1 MMTTVEK
8 RLKEAP
14 RHTGYILTIS
24 ILVLAMFIWSLTS
37 INLENVD
44 EKGLQI
50 AQRIISG
57 IFHPDLNIINLSTET
72 VTDVLVET
80 LAIAFLGT
88 SVGAILS
95 VPFALLAASNIVP
108 KPVSWLTRL
117 LLIMNRTI
125 PARVYGW
132 MLIQAT
138 GPRPYAGALDSG
150 LA

>member
-24 ILVLAMFIWSLTS
+24 IIVLAIFIWSLTS

-50 AQRIISG
+50 AKSIIGG
-57 IFHPDLNIINLSTET
+57 IFHPDLSLFNLSKES
-72 VTDVLVET
+72 VPYLLVET

-88 SVGAILS
+88 LVGAILS
-95 VPFALLAASNIVP
+95 VPFAFFAASNIVP

-117 LLIMNRTI
+117 FLIVIRTI
-125 PARVYGW
+125 PGLVSALMFIRVTCPRLYAYG
-132 MLIQAT
+132 LT
-138 GPRPYAGALDSG
+138 FV
-150 LA
+150 

>member
-24 ILVLAMFIWSLTS
+24 IIVLAIFIWSLTS

-50 AQRIISG
+50 AKSIIGG
-57 IFHPDLNIINLSTET
+57 IFHHDLSLFNLSKES
-72 VTDVLVET
+72 VPYLLVET

-88 SVGAILS
+88 SVAAILS
-95 VPFALLAASNIVP
+95 VLFDFFAASNCLP
-108 KPVSWLTRL
+108 HA
-117 LLIMNRTI
+117 M
-125 PARVYGW
+125 
-132 MLIQAT
+132 
-138 GPRPYAGALDSG
+138 
-150 LA
+150 